1 MLKNY
6 FKIAWRS
13 LGKKK
18 LFTFINVTGLTL
30 GLTFVAL
37 IGLYVYNNVSVDK
50 AQPDN
55 LFRVTTAYTAET
67 RNDEI
72 NSVGRALVPSIA
84 QNIPEVD
91 KVIPLKNF
99 NGVTIKKGTD
109 YFFDKLALAGK
120 DFLQAF
126 NFPLLNGNPATA
138 LNDPFSIV
146 LTEEL
151 AKKYFGKTD
160 VLGQTLVIDDSV
172 PFKVTGVL
180 QKLAPSHM
188 HFDALLSFSSWEK
201 WGGNFDQWFTWDMT
215 CYVTLKPGVDKAR
228 AAEKIA
234 ALSMQYNKDEYSKF
248 GYNVKHRLEPVKGI
262 FLHSSMP
269 GFNKPG
275 GSMSQLYIL
284 SVIGLAM
291 LLLACINFINLTTA
305 YQAERTVEVGIRK
318 TMGAKS
324 FSLIAQFM
332 TETFALILI
341 AFLLA
346 IGLVVLL
353 LPVVENISGQS
364 ISLHMLYSPVVIA
377 GGLGLM
383 LLTTLLAGWYPS
395 LLLSRLSPMGSIKK
409 AMKTERGNFT
419 LRKGLVVFQFAVSL
433 ILITGTIIAARQF
446 NYIKNKDLGFNRDAV
461 VIVDLRKAPYKELRQ
476 NYENIKQELRK
487 VPGVSSIAGSTGLP
501 GKYGWDGQL
510 VQAEGF
516 AKEKSFTLEVIPSDM
531 DYVRTLGIKMVAGRD
546 FSPSFTTD
554 ATNGV
559 LLNEEA
565 CKLIGWNTTE
575 AVGKMISTSG
585 MDSGRVIGV
594 MQNYH
599 QHGLQE
605 KVSPV
610 MIFSAAYA
618 YSYMAVQV
626 NGDAKN
632 AIGGLATIWK
642 KRFPGYSFNYTMLE
656 DDLNKQYAEE
666 NRLAKVINIFS
677 VLTIF
682 IAALGLFGLVTFI
695 TAQRTKEIGVRKVL
709 GASVSSIVALIA
721 KQFLLL
727 VGIAIIISVPVAWM
741 AGEAWL
747 QDFAYRISIEWWMF
761 LIAGVA
767 AIIIALFTVSYQA
780 IRAALVNPVK
790 SLRTE

>member
-37 IGLYVYNNVSVDK
+37 IGLYVYNNISVDRE
-50 AQPDN
+50 QPDN
-55 LFRVTTAYTAET
+55 VYRVTTVYSAET
-67 RNDEI
+67 KNDEI
-72 NSVGRALVPSIA
+72 NAVGRALVPAIA
-84 QNIPEVD
+84 LNIPEVD

-109 YFFDKLALAGK
+109 YFYDKLALAGK

-126 NFPLLNGNPATA
+126 NFPLLKGNPATA
-138 LNDPFSIV
+138 LNDPFSVV
-146 LTEEL
+146 LTDEI
-151 AKKYFGKTD
+151 AKKYFGRTD
-160 VLGQTLVIDDSV
+160 VLGETLVIDDSV

-180 QKLAPSHM
+180 QKLPPSHIN
-188 HFDALLSFSSWEK
+188 FDALLSFDSWEK
-201 WGGNFDQWFTWDMT
+201 WGGNFEPWFTWDMT
-215 CYVTLKPGVDKAR
+215 CYVTLKPGVDKNKAE
-228 AAEKIA
+228 EKIA
-234 ALSMQYNKDEYSKF
+234 ALSMQNNKEEYSKF
-248 GYNVKHRLEPVKGI
+248 GYDVKHRLEPVKGI

-269 GFNKPG
+269 GFNRPK

-284 SVIGLAM
+284 AVIGIAM

-305 YQAERTVEVGIRK
+305 YQSERTIEVGIRK

-324 FSLIAQFM
+324 FSLILQFM
-332 TETFALILI
+332 VETFALILI

-346 IGLVVLL
+346 MGLVVLL
-353 LPVVENISGQS
+353 LPVVENISGQV
-364 ISLHMLYSPVVIA
+364 ISLHILYSPVVIA
-377 GGLGLM
+377 GGLGLI

-395 LLLSRLSPMGSIKK
+395 LLLSRLNPMGSIKK
-409 AMKTERGNFT
+409 ARNMERGNFT
-419 LRKGLVVFQFAVSL
+419 LRKALVVFQFAVSL

-446 NYIKNKDLGFNRDAV
+446 NYIQSKDLGFKKDAI
-461 VIVDLRKAPYKELRQ
+461 VIVDLRKAPYREFRK
-476 NYENIKQELRK
+476 NYENIKDELHK
-487 VPGVSSIAGSTGLP
+487 VPGVNSLAGSAGLP

-516 AKEKSFTLEVIPSDM
+516 AKEKSFTMEVIPSDM
-531 DYVRTLGIKMVAGRD
+531 DYVRTLGIKIVAGRD

-565 CKLIGWNTTE
+565 CKLIGWNTKE
-575 AVGKMISTSG
+575 AVGKMVSTSG

-610 MIFSAAYA
+610 LIFNAGYA

-626 NGDAKN
+626 SGDAKN
-632 AIGGLATIWK
+632 VIGGLAAVWE

-656 DDLNKQYAEE
+656 DDLDKQYAEE

-677 VLTIF
+677 ALTVF

-709 GASVSSIVALIA
+709 GASVGSIIGLIA
-721 KQFLLL
+721 RQFLLL
-727 VGIAIIISVPVAWM
+727 VGIAIIISIPIAWM

-761 LIAGVA
+761 TIAGIA
-767 AIIIALFTVSYQA
+767 ALVIALVTISYQA
-780 IRAALVNPVK
+780 IRAALANPVK